1 MKTKAY
7 LIAVGRGRQHDGG
20 SSEVVHEVAVELG
33 VF

>member
-7 LIAVGRGRQHDGG
+7 LIAAGRDCQNDGG

-33 VF
+33 MF